1 MRITF
6 TGAQGTGKTTL
17 VYRFKEDERWND
29 YICFDNVT
37 RQLVKQGYKIN
48 KEASDETQLQL
59 VRLHRENLKNENFL
73 ADRCIIDCY
82 VYGTYQYRRGKILES
97 TEEQMLEALL
107 ELTSNYDLIFYLTPE
122 FDLVDDGVRSTDKQF
137 RKDICDI
144 FEETIQRVSSLNPN
158 IVHLTGSVEDRVA
171 QAYQAIER
179 ISNAH

>member
-1 MRITF
+1 MKIAF

-17 VYRFKEDERWND
+17 VHRFKEDEQWRD

-59 VRLHRENLKNENFL
+59 VRLHRENLENEDFL
-73 ADRCIIDCY
+73 ADRCVIDCY
-82 VYGTYQYRRGKILES
+82 VYGTYQYRRGRVSEA
-97 TEEQMLEALL
+97 TEECMLEALL
-107 ELTSNYDLIFYLTPE
+107 TLTPKYDLIFYLTPE
-122 FDLVDDGVRSTDKQF
+122 FDIVDDGVRSTDVQF

-144 FEETIQRVSSLNPN
+144 FEETIARVSSLNPN
-158 IVHLTGSVEDRVA
+158 IVHLTGTVEDRIT